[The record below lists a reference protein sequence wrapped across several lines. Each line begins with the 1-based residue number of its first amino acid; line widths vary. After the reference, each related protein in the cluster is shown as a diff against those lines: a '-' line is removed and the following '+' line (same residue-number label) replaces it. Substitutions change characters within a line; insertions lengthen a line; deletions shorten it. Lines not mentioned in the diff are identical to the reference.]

1 MRTLSFL
8 GAGRYGSFW
17 LRLTRPE
24 WFAILVPLVIAG
36 VLGVHRLAQPD
47 ALNGVLGYAGWGYD
61 DGVHLGVSL
70 RLTNGALP
78 YRDYVFLHPPGLTV
92 VFAPLAVL
100 ARLTS
105 GTDALAVGRVLIALI
120 GLANVVLV
128 GLLARRRGPLAM
140 LLGGMA
146 LAVWPLAPD
155 ALRTLMVE
163 PIVVLLVLT
172 GAMLLFPDQKSA
184 TPKQVF
190 WAGALFGIALSLRL
204 LAILPILAALVVV
217 IWLMRQ
223 SLKRFVVG
231 LVTSLAITV
240 LPFFLLAPSQFI
252 QQVFVTQ
259 LSRPTSNAATTSAGS
274 RIAMVLGISTSPSS
288 TQSTVAIVILLM
300 FGLVVVGAFVVRRTS
315 TGPLDWFALSGSV
328 LTVLGVLRAPEAFW
342 HYMYVSVA
350 FLALLLALTAGLLVD
365 VLPVHRSQGGISWR
379 WVSGFVIS
387 AIVVLG
393 GVGLLSHDFEIAE
406 SFPGD
411 TDTPADWVRGLVPV
425 GSCVATDVSTV
436 LVVSDRFLS
445 SDRNCPDSV
454 DRFGS
459 WLAAGAPGPGSQA
472 IAPPDELVAEW
483 MSEIEKIDYVVMS
496 ADYSNF
502 FPWTT
507 ETKAAF
513 SENFRKVGSR
523 GRLVIYER
531 V

>member
-184 TPKQVF
+184 TPRQVF

-204 LAILPILAALVVV
+204 LSILPILAALVVV

-240 LPFFLLAPSQFI
+240 LPFFSLGAFT
-252 QQVFVTQ
+252 VH
-259 LSRPTSNAATTSAGS
+259 SAGF
-274 RIAMVLGISTSPSS
+274 RH
-288 TQSTVAIVILLM
+288 AIVAAHLKRSNDFRRVANRHGARNQHFSVFHSINGCHRDTADVWTGCGRCLRRATNVNRSTR
-300 FGLVVVGAFVVRRTS
+300 LVCS
-315 TGPLDWFALSGSV
+315 EWIGPDSAWGTA
-328 LTVLGVLRAPEAFW
+328 RAR
-342 HYMYVSVA
+342 S
-350 FLALLLALTAGLLVD
+350 FLALHVRLGRFSRPPACT
-365 VLPVHRSQGGISWR
+365 HRR
-379 WVSGFVIS
+379 
-387 AIVVLG
+387 
-393 GVGLLSHDFEIAE
+393 
-406 SFPGD
+406 P
-411 TDTPADWVRGLVPV
+411 
-425 GSCVATDVSTV
+425 
-436 LVVSDRFLS
+436 
-445 SDRNCPDSV
+445 
-454 DRFGS
+454 
-459 WLAAGAPGPGSQA
+459 
-472 IAPPDELVAEW
+472 
-483 MSEIEKIDYVVMS
+483 
-496 ADYSNF
+496 
-502 FPWTT
+502 
-507 ETKAAF
+507 
-513 SENFRKVGSR
+513 SR
-523 GRLVIYER
+523 
-531 V
+531 